1 MNIRRAEDTTTLR
14 LLGCS
19 VACRVPLPVRRMWS
33 RTQDGTTQ
41 SQMESEKAP
50 RPFRSWPRRL
60 LDSGSES
67 ARGPAGDH
75 RPSAG
80 RTGSRPLSGALGPGR
95 GTRAALPVAL
105 YRPRWHRFNLLR
117 RLVHVSREPRLFCRA
132 FAAQISKM
140 REEDGTP
147 RPSFRLGVGLRAIR
161 LASRVCIFMVAAF
174 AVATLWSYKPS
185 HGRLVE
191 LLRGAP
197 RWKYANVHFIPAR
210 APQDVIVSSL
220 GGPLKVCGDGVLLD
234 DVAYPFDAYRG
245 GRWAHR

>member
-1 MNIRRAEDTTTLR
+1 
-14 LLGCS
+14 
-19 VACRVPLPVRRMWS
+19 
-33 RTQDGTTQ
+33 
-41 SQMESEKAP
+41 
-50 RPFRSWPRRL
+50 
-60 LDSGSES
+60 
-67 ARGPAGDH
+67 
-75 RPSAG
+75 
-80 RTGSRPLSGALGPGR
+80 
-95 GTRAALPVAL
+95 
-105 YRPRWHRFNLLR
+105 
-117 RLVHVSREPRLFCRA
+117 
-132 FAAQISKM
+132 M
-140 REEDGTP
+140 RDEEEGTP

-210 APQDVIVSSL
+210 AAQDVLVSSL

-234 DVAYPFDAYRG
+234 DVADPFDAYRG